1 MYAKVL
7 LESQLKLGVSVE
19 HNHWVSRLNYRVH
32 LDGHNVEN
40 IDNVEE
46 VENVQNVENVKN
58 VKNEMSN
65 VECRKC

>member
-32 LDGHNVEN
+32 LDGHNVEY
-40 IDNVEE
+40 IDNVED
-46 VENVQNVENVKN
+46 VENVENVKN
-58 VKNEMSN
+58 VENEMSN
-65 VECRKC
+65 VECQKC